1 MWTQWSQPDSGLTI
15 WVSGDSVP
23 FIEKKLTLDTTGAP
37 GEKITLVV
45 DGTRF
50 VVATSVFT
58 SKPDTMLGRMFSSDF
73 EFHPNSR

>member
-1 MWTQWSQPDSGLTI
+1 MN
-15 WVSGDSVP
+15 
-23 FIEKKLTLDTTGAP
+23 TTSTVDHAFNSDNSGAP

-73 EFHPNSR
+73 EFHPNSRYVSALNAV

>member
-1 MWTQWSQPDSGLTI
+1 MSCLIAITMYLLKP
-15 WVSGDSVP
+15 
-23 FIEKKLTLDTTGAP
+23 EKVRLHNWGYAAIGAP